1 MDDLGN
7 SIYLLSVILFVVA
20 FAYSSVGLGGGSS
33 YTAWMAIF
41 GVYYLAI
48 PVVSLA
54 LNVIATTIGAFN
66 FIRFHHARWR
76 LILPFLFTSIPMAYV
91 GGSLALPKSLF
102 LWLLWGSL
110 VFVAIRIYLFDQV
123 RLQLN
128 FNRLQILVVSLVS
141 GMCLGFIAGVVG
153 IGGGIYLIPLILVL
167 GLGTAK
173 EAAACGVIF
182 IWVNSV
188 VGLSARFIHQP
199 VDLSEYLPLIVAV
212 VLGSAIGSY
221 LGASRYSAKVI
232 EKILGLIILVAIV
245 LLGKTLLA
253 TIALI

>member
-1 MDDLGN
+1 MEDLSSN
-7 SIYLLSVILFVVA
+7 LYLLSAILFVVA

-48 PVVSLA
+48 PVVSLT

-66 FIRFHHARWR
+66 FIRYHHARWR
-76 LILPFLFTSIPMAYV
+76 LILPFLLSSIPMAYI
-91 GGSLALPKSLF
+91 GGSIPLPRTYF
-102 LWLLWGSL
+102 LLLLWGSL
-110 VFVAIRIYLFDQV
+110 VFVAIRIYWFDQV
-123 RLQLN
+123 KLGLDLTKQQKLIIS
-128 FNRLQILVVSLVS
+128 ILS
-141 GMCLGFIAGVVG
+141 GMILGFIAGVVG
-153 IGGGIYLIPLILVL
+153 IGGGIYLIPLILIL

-182 IWVNSV
+182 IWFNSV
-188 VGLSARFIHQP
+188 VGLSARLLHQP

-212 VLGSAIGSY
+212 IFGSALGSY
-221 LGASRYSAKVI
+221 LGASRYSPKVI

-245 LLGKTLLA
+245 LLGKTL
-253 TIALI
+253 IAPA

>member
-1 MDDLGN
+1 MEDLGN
-7 SIYLLSVILFVVA
+7 SIYLLSAILFVVA

-48 PVVSLA
+48 PVVSLT
-54 LNVIATTIGAFN
+54 LNLIATTIGAFN
-66 FIRFHHARWR
+66 FIRYHHARWR
-76 LILPFLFTSIPMAYV
+76 LILPFLISSIPMAYV
-91 GGSLALPKSLF
+91 GGSIPLPKSIF

-110 VFVAIRIYLFDQV
+110 LFVAMRIYFFDQMT
-123 RLQLN
+123 LGLN
-128 FNRLQILVVSLVS
+128 LNKQQKLAISIVS

-153 IGGGIYLIPLILVL
+153 IGGGIYVVPLILIL
-167 GLGTAK
+167 GLGTSK

-199 VDLSEYLPLIVAV
+199 VDLGEYLPLIVAV
-212 VLGSAIGSY
+212 IFGSALGSY
-221 LGASRYSAKVI
+221 LGASRYSPRVI

-245 LLGKTLLA
+245 LLGKTLITA
-253 TIALI
+253 A